1 MPFGGSDPSGVII
14 GPYTK
19 ADTPL
24 PKGPCRAITV
34 GTGGTLNGIDLQ
46 GNVVTNYPAQT
57 GYNPL
62 CLKQISTG
70 GTATDIWLL
79 Y

>member
-24 PKGPCRAITV
+24 PMGPCRAINV
-34 GTGGTLNGIDLQ
+34 GTALNGIDTR
-46 GNVVTNYPAQT
+46 GNVVTAYPAQT
-57 GYNPL
+57 GINPIQ
-62 CLKQISTG
+62 LKQISTG